1 MKPILTGVLASV
13 AVLGLLSACSD
24 DKLSTSSPTGSGST
38 GSGSAIDATLPSDLT
53 IPPGGTLPPNITI
66 PPGGTFPPDFSIPTA
81 VIDQMVAQFEAAGLK
96 VDRPCFENL
105 LKDEDLRN
113 VIASANTPSAD
124 VIQKFVAC
132 FKP

>member
-24 DKLSTSSPTGSGST
+24 DKLSTSGPT

-53 IPPGGTLPPNITI
+53 IPPGGTLPSDFTI
-66 PPGGTFPPDFSIPTA
+66 PPGGSLPTDFTIPTA
-81 VIDQMVAQFEAAGLK
+81 VIDQMVAQFEASGLK
-96 VDRPCFENL
+96 VDRPCLENL

-113 VIASANTPSAD
+113 IVASASTPSAD

-132 FKP
+132 FKQ